1 MILML
6 YHSIQYE
13 RQWWSIR
20 NWTMYRL
27 DTSNNLT
34 TSGLFKNFR
43 NIQADHKKVKLFWLQ
58 RAVGFENRIISDGI
72 MTSSL
77 REFTLLRYYV
87 ITVADLGVCRVCG
100 RTGPPHFLA
109 HKLSSIISFLLVLI
123 RTYFLLSTQ
132 NRLVSLSR
140 MSIESDVMRS
150 IDFSEIINDFSRRK
164 TRRVHL

>member
-1 MILML
+1 ML

-34 TSGLFKNFR
+34 TSGWFKNFR

-100 RTGPPHFLA
+100 RTGPPHFFGPQ
-109 HKLSSIISFLLVLI
+109 IVID
-123 RTYFLLSTQ
+123 YFLISTH
-132 NRLVSLSR
+132 
-140 MSIESDVMRS
+140 
-150 IDFSEIINDFSRRK
+150 INNQCCMQQIYLWCSNSKLIFNDHMASMNLK
-164 TRRVHL
+164 I